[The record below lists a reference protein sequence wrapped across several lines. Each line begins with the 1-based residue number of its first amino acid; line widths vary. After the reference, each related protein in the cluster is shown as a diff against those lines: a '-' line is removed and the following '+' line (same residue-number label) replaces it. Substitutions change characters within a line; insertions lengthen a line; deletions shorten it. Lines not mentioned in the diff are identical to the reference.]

1 MSSNSSGQRPDEI
14 LKLMGDI
21 IAAFVSNNSVA
32 VWACRP

>member
-1 MSSNSSGQRPDEI
+1 MSSISSGQRPDEI

-21 IAAFVSNNSVA
+21 AAFVSTNSVA